1 MELWILCVVLFS
13 ALQNLNRKSAL
24 LGVIFSCLYSAFC
37 RHEGGPSS
45 FSGWPS
51 LAAIEL
57 RIEVDAVGDSD
68 EHVAVGDAAV
78 LGHTHAG
85 TAASGT
91 GDEAASFPNLQG
103 AALVVAYPDGWG
115 LRCRGALF
123 DTGHL
128 LFLLI
133 PVF

>member
-1 MELWILCVVLFS
+1 MFCSIWNTPLCFYI
-13 ALQNLNRKSAL
+13 R
-24 LGVIFSCLYSAFC
+24 
-37 RHEGGPSS
+37 
-45 FSGWPS
+45 
-51 LAAIEL
+51 L

-78 LGHTHAG
+78 LGHTHAD

-115 LRCRGALF
+115 SPLPWCAF
-123 DTGHL
+123 
-128 LFLLI
+128 
-133 PVF
+133 